1 MDNAVATVSRGGPG
15 GARPGA
21 GRPTGPSSVR
31 VWRAF
36 EARVRSAANQVLT
49 REAIIALAKG
59 DPMRFIERVVIPLI
73 SLDKRQAM
81 TGRLGVSVGEGAAK
95 TQFVLD
101 FGGDDQPPAEAE
113 GRVLDTLEAFG
124 QGTQPRE

>member
-1 MDNAVATVSRGGPG
+1 MDSAVATKPGRGGW
-15 GARPGA
+15 RPGA
-21 GRPTGPSSVR
+21 GRPPDTQTTLR
-31 VWRAF
+31 VWKAF
-36 EARVRSAANQVLT
+36 ENRVRSAANQVLT
-49 REAIIALAKG
+49 RDAIIALAKG

-101 FGGDDQPPAEAE
+101 FGAEDQPPAEAE
-113 GRVLDTLEAFG
+113 GRILDTLEAFG
-124 QGTQPRE
+124 QGAQPRE

>member
-1 MDNAVATVSRGGPG
+1 
-15 GARPGA
+15 
-21 GRPTGPSSVR
+21 
-31 VWRAF
+31 
-36 EARVRSAANQVLT
+36 VRSAANQVLT
-49 REAIIALAKG
+49 RDKIIELANS

-101 FGGDDQPPAEAE
+101 FGGDDQAPAEAE
-113 GRVLDTLEAFG
+113 GRILDTLEAFG
-124 QGTQPRE
+124 QGAQPRE